1 MNSIILSGRVAAK
14 LHENE
19 TQNGKRVIHFPIAV
33 RKSFQKDENG
43 NYPVN
48 YFRVEAW
55 NALADICMG
64 RLGIGDLIN
73 VQGRLDM
80 DIYPDE
86 QGKKQYRAK
95 IIAGNIEFLTPR
107 KDGKEVTSPPE
118 VEDLTIPFN
127 QMVMIDDD
135 DRPF

>member
-14 LHENE
+14 LRENE
-19 TQNGKRVIHFPIAV
+19 TPNGNRVIHFPIAV
-33 RKSFQKDENG
+33 RKSFKKDENG

-48 YFRVEAW
+48 YFRVDAW
-55 NALADICMG
+55 NTLADTCKG

-73 VQGRLDM
+73 VLGRLDM
-80 DIYPDE
+80 DVYPDD

-95 IIAGNIEFLTPR
+95 ITAGNIEFLTPR
-107 KDGKEVTSPPE
+107 KDGKEVSSTPE
-118 VEDLTIPFN
+118 AEDLTIPFN

-135 DRPF
+135 NIPF